1 MNLLKITQFF
11 LAFLQARSINMSEY
25 ANLLR
30 KHHTELSNLDKVKK
44 ELIENNLKE
53 IEELQKQCE
62 LNGGHV
68 ADDVGFMYSVCV
80 KCGMLGS

>member
-1 MNLLKITQFF
+1 
-11 LAFLQARSINMSEY
+11 MSEY
-25 ANLLR
+25 IELLR
-30 KHHTELSNLDKVKK
+30 KQYAELYNLDKVKK

-80 KCGMLGS
+80 KCGMIGS